1 MEPGHPEQV
10 IEEVEGWEVPAPV
23 LDPAGIVSVL
33 TAGPR
38 LPIKGEL
45 PAITLNAPNVA
56 QR

>member
-1 MEPGHPEQV
+1 MAQGRPKQV
-10 IEEVEGWEVPAPV
+10 IEEVEGWEGPAPV

-33 TAGPR
+33 IVVPR

-45 PAITLNAPNVA
+45 PAIALTAPNVA